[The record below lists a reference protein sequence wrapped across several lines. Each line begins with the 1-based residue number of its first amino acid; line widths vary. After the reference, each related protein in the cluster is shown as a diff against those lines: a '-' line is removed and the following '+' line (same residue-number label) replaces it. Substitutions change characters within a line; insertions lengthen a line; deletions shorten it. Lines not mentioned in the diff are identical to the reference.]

1 MNEFILIFSVVLIFT
16 STILFFKFFG
26 SYGLFAITVFSTIT
40 ANIEVF
46 ILVKAF
52 GMEQTLGNILFASS
66 FLCTDIAS
74 EIYGKKVANKIV
86 NVGICTSLLFM
97 VLTQTWLMYIPS
109 PNDVSAESLRA
120 IFSNTPRMM
129 IVGLLVYAICQRFDV
144 WMYHKVWEKT
154 DKISKDH
161 KKYLWLRNNGS
172 TMLSQLINSF
182 LFTFGAFYGVHNIQ
196 TLINI
201 FLSSYIIFLVLA
213 VIDTIFLYW
222 ARYINDRLQIQ
233 EQDF

>member
-1 MNEFILIFSVVLIFT
+1 MN
-16 STILFFKFFG
+16 FF
-26 SYGLFAITVFSTIT
+26 
-40 ANIEVF
+40 
-46 ILVKAF
+46 
-52 GMEQTLGNILFASS
+52 FASS

-86 NVGICTSLLFM
+86 NIGICTSLLFM

>member
-129 IVGLLVYAICQRFDV
+129 IVGLLVYAVCQRFDV

>member
-1 MNEFILIFSVVLIFT
+1 M
-16 STILFFKFFG
+16 FFRFFG
-26 SYGLFAITVFSTIT
+26 VIGLCCITVFATIT
-40 ANIEVF
+40 ANIEVLL
-46 ILVKAF
+46 LVNAF
-52 GMEQTLGNILFASS
+52 GMEQTLGNILFAYS

-74 EIYGKKVANKIV
+74 EIYGKKAANKIV
-86 NVGICTSLLFM
+86 NIGICTSLLFM

-129 IVGLLVYAICQRFDV
+129 IVGLLVYAVCQRFDV